1 MTDRVALV
9 QGANRGLGLAFVREL
24 LADPGY
30 GRVIATCRRPEDAA
44 ELNALAENSALEL
57 RRLDVTDEASMA
69 AAAEG
74 VNAVHLLLNVSGLL
88 HRGDA
93 VQPEKKLG
101 QLDPSAMAEVF
112 AINAFGPALVAKHFA
127 EALTRHKTP
136 AVLANLSARVGSVG
150 DNRLGG
156 WYSYRA
162 SKAAQNMFTKN
173 LSIELT
179 RRNPQLVVLALHPG
193 TVDTGLSKPF
203 QRGVPEGKLFDAE
216 RAARQLLSI
225 CARATP
231 EENGAFFDWAGASV
245 PW

>member
-9 QGANRGLGLAFVREL
+9 QGGNRGIGLAFVRQL
-24 LADPGY
+24 LADPGFD
-30 GRVIATCRRPEDAA
+30 RVIATCRNPSGA
-44 ELNALAENSALEL
+44 EALRALAADPSLEL
-57 RRLDVTDEASMA
+57 RRLDVTDEASIA

-74 VNAVHLLLNVSGLL
+74 VEALHLLLNVSGIL

-93 VQPEKKLG
+93 VQPEKKLA
-101 QLDPSAMAEVF
+101 QLDPAAMAEVF

-127 EALTRHKTP
+127 RALTRHKEP
-136 AVLANLSARVGSVG
+136 AVLANLSARGGSVG

-162 SKAAQNMFTKN
+162 SKAAQNMLTKN
-173 LSIELT
+173 LSIEMT

-203 QRGVPEGKLFDAE
+203 QRGVPEGKRFDAE
-216 RAARQLLSI
+216 RAARQLLAI
-225 CARATP
+225 CRDATP
-231 EENGAFFDWAGASV
+231 DDNGCFYDWAGKPV